1 MNAGVFVVCG
11 VLLAASV
18 TAVPISY
25 SQDGHLH
32 VLEASNNILEAIFFN
47 AEMGIRI
54 SSDSDSLSIVSMVD
68 NEVLVSG
75 QKPQGSSSKLTS
87 VMGSTFVKF
96 ATTNQEGVS
105 RNVEYSVP
113 KTLIDQTKEALEAG
127 KEDRLSSL
135 LGEQNE
141 TETRTTVSVAFER
154 LFERPELG
162 LLESASF
169 ALGRAGVLGQENQ
182 GALNFYG
189 VAMAVVKQLY
199 RQSEGSGQVN
209 RDQEMQQGG
218 EGALLPQEREQG
230 RFKRLSLLPPYYGW
244 CGWSWCYCLIGF
256 CCPTR
261 PSPIPIGPNPIPI
274 GPNPNLP
281 ISKEPDQFTD
291 TSPWLGAPSCNGY
304 CPVGEYC
311 LGRCGPGCWWCWWFV
326 CSTCCFHQGC
336 YDHDVRCGED
346 YCTTGCMIPFPFSC
360 DGWIY

>member
-1 MNAGVFVVCG
+1 MNAGFFIVCG

-75 QKPQGSSSKLTS
+75 RKPQGSSSKLTS

-96 ATTNQEGVS
+96 ANTNQEGVS
-105 RNVEYSVP
+105 RNIEYSVP
-113 KTLIDQTKEALEAG
+113 KPLVDQTKEALEAG

-141 TETRTTVSVAFER
+141 TETSTTVSVAFGR

-169 ALGRAGVLGQENQ
+169 ALGRAGVMGYENQ

-189 VAMAVVKQLY
+189 VAMALVKQLY
-199 RQSEGSGQVN
+199 RQSEGSGQEN
-209 RDQEMQQGG
+209 RDQEMQQDG
-218 EGALLPQEREQG
+218 LLPQESEQG
-230 RFKRLSLLPPYYGW
+230 RSKRWGYQWCSSSWSYCRSGYCTGYY
-244 CGWSWCYCLIGF
+244 
-256 CCPTR
+256 
-261 PSPIPIGPNPIPI
+261 
-274 GPNPNLP
+274 
-281 ISKEPDQFTD
+281 
-291 TSPWLGAPSCNGY
+291 SCNGY
-304 CPVGEYC
+304 CPVGEHC

-326 CSTCCFHQGC
+326 CWTCCYQHGC
-336 YDHDVRCGED
+336 YEHDVCCGEG
-346 YCTTGCMIPFPFSC
+346 YFTTQCAIPIGFSC
-360 DGWIY
+360 SGYYCY